1 MKPKRPPPSSFA
13 STSKELSQN
22 PMERRERANF
32 RVARRAKQLYSLRY
46 SDTAERR
53 EAEMQPLVA
62 PEVF

>member
-1 MKPKRPPPSSFA
+1 
-13 STSKELSQN
+13 
-22 PMERRERANF
+22 MERRERANF